1 MDIVKLG
8 ALKPKSEDY
17 MLMNHSKNYLI
28 GFQTKLEY
36 LLKLELVPKKKFLL
50 NAKL

>member
-8 ALKPKSEDY
+8 ALKQKNEDST
-17 MLMNHSKNYLI
+17 LMNHSKSYLI
-28 GFQTKLEY
+28 GFPTKLEY
-36 LLKLELVPKKKFLL
+36 LLKLELVPKKKFWQ